1 MDFKVALQEMVGNVD
16 GSIGAGLVGLDGLVI
31 DQVSVK
37 ADFDITVAGAEY
49 ATIIKNAIKAS
60 QNFGLGKTSEV
71 LISTE
76 KATMIMMM
84 VGSQY
89 FATIA
94 LGLDGNLGRGRLEL
108 KKVIPKF
115 EQALA

>member
-1 MDFKVALQEMVGNVD
+1 MDFKAALQEMVSNVD

-37 ADFDITVAGAEY
+37 PDFDITVAGAEY
-49 ATIIKNAIKAS
+49 ATIIKNALKAS
-60 QNFGLGKTSEV
+60 QNFGLGKTSEIM
-71 LISTE
+71 ISTE
-76 KATMIMMM
+76 KATMIMMT
-84 VGSQY
+84 VGQDY
-89 FATIA
+89 FATLA

-108 KKVIPKF
+108 KKRIPLF

>member
-1 MDFKVALQEMVGNVD
+1 MDFKGALQEMLGNVD

-31 DQVSVK
+31 DQVSSR

-49 ATIIKNAIKAS
+49 ATIIKNALKAS

-71 LISTE
+71 MISTD
-76 KATMIMMM
+76 KATMIMMT
-84 VGSQY
+84 VGKEY
-89 FATIA
+89 FVAIA

-108 KKVIPKF
+108 KKAIPKF

>member
-1 MDFKVALQEMVGNVD
+1 MDFKATLQEMANSVD

-60 QNFGLGKTSEV
+60 QNFGLGHTSEV

-84 VGSQY
+84 VGAQY
-89 FATIA
+89 FVTIA

-108 KKVIPKF
+108 KKAIPKF

>member
-1 MDFKVALQEMVGNVD
+1 MDFKAALKDMVGNVD

-60 QNFGLGKTSEV
+60 QNFGLGNTSEV

-84 VGSQY
+84 VGTQY
-89 FATIA
+89 FATVA

-115 EQALA
+115 EQALS

>member
-1 MDFKVALQEMVGNVD
+1 MDFKAALQEMVNNVD

-49 ATIIKNAIKAS
+49 ATIIKNALKAS
-60 QNFGLGKTSEV
+60 QNFGLGKTSEIM
-71 LISTE
+71 ISIE
-76 KATMIMMM
+76 KASMIMMT
-84 VGSQY
+84 VGADY
-89 FATIA
+89 FAVLA

-108 KKVIPKF
+108 KKQIPKF
-115 EQALA
+115 EQALS

>member
-1 MDFKVALQEMVGNVD
+1 MDFKAALQEMTTNVD

-37 ADFDITVAGAEY
+37 EDFDIAVAGAEY

-60 QNFGLGKTSEV
+60 KDFGLGNTSEV
-71 LISTE
+71 LITTE
-76 KATMIMMM
+76 KATMIMMV

-89 FATIA
+89 FVTLA
-94 LGLDGNLGRGRLEL
+94 LGIDGNLGRGRLEL
-108 KKVIPKF
+108 KKAIPKF
-115 EQALA
+115 EQALS